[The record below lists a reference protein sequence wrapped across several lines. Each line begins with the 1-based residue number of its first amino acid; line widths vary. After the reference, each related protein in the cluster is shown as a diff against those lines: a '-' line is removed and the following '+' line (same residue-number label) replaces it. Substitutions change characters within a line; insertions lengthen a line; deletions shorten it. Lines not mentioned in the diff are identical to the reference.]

1 MNNVFRLIWNRTLG
15 RLVVTSE
22 AARSRDKAATRQG
35 LVGQLPAPQ
44 TSSSISA
51 LLRPAVIAV
60 ALAAG
65 SLMLVAPEARA
76 DALMNANTCA
86 NNGFNNTRIGIGT
99 NAEACEDGAVSIGW
113 NSSAVG
119 RINGG
124 GTTQQGTSLGQA
136 ATSSGGV
143 AIGFRANSVVPNGI
157 ATAIGAGSQ
166 ATGNFSIAIGT
177 HDHQRTT
184 ATADGAIALGSWA
197 KSTALNAVAI
207 GRQSEA
213 NSDRTVA
220 LGHKANAGGGDGSV
234 AVGADS
240 VSSGGGSVS
249 VGLNSNSG
257 TTAIELISQPLPLD
271 VLQRGIAIGMNAD
284 GVGSVAIGH
293 DAYAGLADGTGSP
306 GRVGTALGAGTRAE
320 GHRSIAIGTARN
332 RVTTATGIQ
341 AIAMGNALEAKGIN
355 AIAIGNSAAPQ
366 ADGTWLETTRH
377 SANGNRSVSLGFSSQ
392 ANSDDAIAVGSRA
405 AAINANAIAIGRN
418 AQAESRFS
426 PPIAGPEFLMQSVA
440 LGAGAEATSGT
451 AIGANAK
458 VGDSTGGLVTG
469 TAVGGGAQAGNAAI
483 ALSGAEYWPAKAEG
497 NSSIA
502 AGTNA
507 TTTLASTSAIA
518 LGATTLVDGKH
529 SIAMGRQSQVSGE
542 RSIALG
548 QDAKVGT
555 YDTNGDAIGSA
566 NSAIALGDFALSQGE
581 AAVSVGLQAKAYG
594 PNSIAIGKEAVTGS
608 AATAAGAVDNI
619 SIGTGATTGAFE
631 VGANSG
637 AQIALGRGAE
647 TKIYG
652 AIAIGE
658 NANATTH
665 QQSIALGSNA
675 TAASNSAVSIG
686 RGASVTDG
694 GDSLANQRGVALGVE
709 AQADGNRATALGS
722 ETIATGYGA
731 LAVGGGRNVG
741 TDQGAA
747 KAEGNG
753 AVAIGSH
760 GTENENGALAS
771 ADYALAMGAGSQAT
785 AENAIALGK
794 NSLASLDN
802 TIAMGTDAQATGKN
816 AMALGSGSR
825 ATGSVAIGNDPTDP
839 TVAANGG
846 TAVGDGAQA
855 TWRVDNNN
863 TDTTLLPTPY
873 AEAGVALG
881 KNALA
886 NRSGAT
892 ALGTNTE
899 VTAFGGVALGSGS
912 KATVAANVAGY
923 VPAGATATES
933 ANVAGTI
940 ATRAAVDIGS
950 RQITSVAAGTELDD
964 AVNVAQLR
972 ASETHY
978 YSVNDDGTQQAN
990 FNNDGASGVNALAA
1004 GTNAIA
1010 SGDRAVAV
1018 GDGADA
1024 SSSTV
1029 TAGALTGV
1037 SNPNGYAAGDNLA
1050 STAVGA
1056 GAKVVSGTA
1065 IGFDAV
1071 AGKDVGGATEN
1082 TGTAIGGGAQA
1093 TGNAS
1098 IAISPAAFAPAIA
1111 EGDTSIAQ
1119 GLDARSSGISS
1130 VAIGARTSAAA
1141 DGGIALGASAAVDS
1155 AANSGIA
1162 LGNSANVTATSGMAL
1177 GASSKA
1183 NADAGIALGT
1193 AATVDS
1199 TATNGI
1205 ALGLS
1210 SNVTAVN
1217 GVALGAGSAATVESG
1232 VAGYVP
1238 TGATAADSTNIAGTV
1253 AALGAVDIGSRQITS
1268 VAAGTELDDAV
1279 NVAQLV
1285 AVENIANTGWF
1296 LSENGELSP
1305 INIAPGDTADFTSLN
1320 SNHIEIT
1327 RDGQSIQ
1334 FDIGDAVVTS
1344 GDDLL
1349 AFAGDTGT
1357 PFNRKLGETTNVTGG
1372 VTDPA
1377 LLSDNN
1383 IGVVADGTDTLQVK
1397 LAKSLTG
1404 LDEVAITDGP
1414 TINNT
1419 GIDMGGDKI
1428 TNLAPGVAGT
1438 DAVNVNQLE
1447 AQKIRYYSVDDN
1459 GTQQG
1464 NFNNDGA
1471 SGVNALAAGTNA
1483 LAASD
1488 SSVAVGDGATTKV
1501 FGSGQVAIG
1510 NDATTFGQG
1519 DIAIGMNAQ
1528 ANGAGNVVIGD
1539 GAKAST
1545 VGESDGVALGKNAD
1559 VTYDAGVAL
1568 GSGSVAN
1575 GSTLT
1580 AAAYVPT
1587 GATSVAADSAASEVS
1602 VGTSGSE
1609 RRITNVAAGATDT
1622 DAVNVSQLKAVNEL
1636 ANSGWSLQANTEL
1649 MSENIGPG
1657 ETAIFAEGK
1666 NINVSRD
1673 ANKITVATEDE
1684 VEFTQ
1689 VTIGDATNNT
1699 VITSTVDGL
1708 DVGGDKITNVQA
1720 GDLSAT
1726 STDAVN
1732 GSQLFA
1738 TNTYVAN
1745 NTTNITNNA
1754 AEIDKGIN
1762 FGDGATSNKYALGDT
1777 INVNG
1782 DANVTSTTTAGG
1794 VQLGLANVISV
1805 GSTNSIS
1812 IDGDAGTISGLTNTT
1827 FDPNAT
1833 YTGGQAA
1840 TQEQLTSVSNVAN
1853 AGWNVTD
1860 GTNT

>member
-60 ALAAG
+60 ALASLPFSITDVDARVFAG
-65 SLMLVAPEARA
+65 AANCS
-76 DALMNANTCA
+76 NANTGTVDGTAYGLAGNPIDGSGTYSTIAGCGSSGTGSLA
-86 NNGFNNTRIGIGT
+86 ATAVGSFSRSNAGGAALGFNAQAGNFATALGAQSRANFNRAVAIGARAEGGADYSIAIGGGSSVAGETTRALG
-99 NAEACEDGAVSIGW
+99 VSSI
-113 NSSAVG
+113 AVG
-119 RINGG
+119 RNALSVGDQSIVLGVNAKAYENGN
-124 GTTQQGTSLGQA
+124 
-136 ATSSGGV
+136 GGV
-143 AIGFRANSVVPNGI
+143 AIGAGAKVGENEPPLASVDVPTGGVAI
-157 ATAIGAGSQ
+157 GVQAQAARVTSTAVGAGAKATAANAISIGGNRDVSSIASGVNSLAVGID
-166 ATGNFSIAIGT
+166 ATASGNSSIALGFSDATKERAIAIGP
-177 HDHQRTT
+177 
-184 ATADGAIALGSWA
+184 
-197 KSTALNAVAI
+197 NAAAS
-207 GRQSEA
+207 SE
-213 NSDRTVA
+213 RTVA
-220 LGHKANAGGGDGSV
+220 LGS
-234 AVGADS
+234 
-240 VSSGGGSVS
+240 
-249 VGLNSNSG
+249 
-257 TTAIELISQPLPLD
+257 TAK
-271 VLQRGIAIGMNAD
+271 AIGSE
-284 GVGSVAIGH
+284 SVAIGRNSTAQ
-293 DAYAGLADGTGSP
+293 DEQTI
-306 GRVGTALGAGTRAE
+306 ALGVFA
-320 GHRSIAIGTARN
+320 TAN
-332 RVTTATGIQ
+332 SG
-341 AIAMGNALEAKGIN
+341 G
-355 AIAIGNSAAPQ
+355 AIAIG
-366 ADGTWLETTRH
+366 H
-377 SANGNRSVSLGFSSQ
+377 
-392 ANSDDAIAVGSRA
+392 
-405 AAINANAIAIGRN
+405 NAK
-418 AQAESRFS
+418 AESRFS

-555 YDTNGDAIGSA
+555 YDTNGDATGSA
-566 NSAIALGDFALSQGE
+566 NSAIALGDFANVQGNN
-581 AAVSVGLQAKAYG
+581 G
-594 PNSIAIGKEAVTGS
+594 IAIGKE
-608 AATAAGAVDNI
+608 
-619 SIGTGATTGAFE
+619 
-631 VGANSG
+631 
-637 AQIALGRGAE
+637 
-647 TKIYG
+647 
-652 AIAIGE
+652 
-658 NANATTH
+658 
-665 QQSIALGSNA
+665 
-675 TAASNSAVSIG
+675 
-686 RGASVTDG
+686 
-694 GDSLANQRGVALGVE
+694 
-709 AQADGNRATALGS
+709 
-722 ETIATGYGA
+722 
-731 LAVGGGRNVG
+731 
-741 TDQGAA
+741 
-747 KAEGNG
+747 
-753 AVAIGSH
+753 
-760 GTENENGALAS
+760 
-771 ADYALAMGAGSQAT
+771 
-785 AENAIALGK
+785 
-794 NSLASLDN
+794 SLASVEN
-802 TIAMGTDAQATGKN
+802 TIAMGTGAQATGKN

-912 KATVAANVAGY
+912 KATIAANVAGY

-978 YSVNDDGTQQAN
+978 FSVNDNGTQQAN

-1004 GTNAIA
+1004 GTNASA
-1010 SGDRAVAV
+1010 SGESAVAV

-1024 SSSTV
+1024 GSSTIS
-1029 TAGALTGV
+1029 AGALTGV
-1037 SNPNGYAAGDNLA
+1037 TNPNGYAVGDNLA

-1071 AGKDVGGATEN
+1071 AGKDVGGATVN

-1098 IAISPAAFAPAIA
+1098 IAISPAAYAPAIA
-1111 EGDTSIAQ
+1111 EGDSSIAQ
-1119 GLDARSSGISS
+1119 GLDARSPGSGS
-1130 VAIGARTSAAA
+1130 VAIGALTSAAA
-1141 DGGIALGASAAVDS
+1141 DGGIALGASAAVDA

-1162 LGNSANVTATSGMAL
+1162 LGNSANVTATNGMAL

-1193 AATVDS
+1193 SATVDS

-1238 TGATAADSTNIAGTV
+1238 TGATVADSTNIAGTV

-1268 VAAGTELDDAV
+1268 VAAGTQLDDAV

-1285 AVENIANTGWF
+1285 AVENIANTGWDVQVNA
-1296 LSENGELSP
+1296 E
-1305 INIAPGDTADFTSLN
+1305 TAD
-1320 SNHIEIT
+1320 
-1327 RDGQSIQ
+1327 
-1334 FDIGDAVVTS
+1334 
-1344 GDDLL
+1344 
-1349 AFAGDTGT
+1349 
-1357 PFNRKLGETTNVTGG
+1357 
-1372 VTDPA
+1372 
-1377 LLSDNN
+1377 
-1383 IGVVADGTDTLQVK
+1383 
-1397 LAKSLTG
+1397 
-1404 LDEVAITDGP
+1404 
-1414 TINNT
+1414 
-1419 GIDMGGDKI
+1419 
-1428 TNLAPGVAGT
+1428 
-1438 DAVNVNQLE
+1438 
-1447 AQKIRYYSVDDN
+1447 
-1459 GTQQG
+1459 
-1464 NFNNDGA
+1464 
-1471 SGVNALAAGTNA
+1471 
-1483 LAASD
+1483 
-1488 SSVAVGDGATTKV
+1488 
-1501 FGSGQVAIG
+1501 
-1510 NDATTFGQG
+1510 
-1519 DIAIGMNAQ
+1519 
-1528 ANGAGNVVIGD
+1528 
-1539 GAKAST
+1539 
-1545 VGESDGVALGKNAD
+1545 
-1559 VTYDAGVAL
+1559 
-1568 GSGSVAN
+1568 
-1575 GSTLT
+1575 
-1580 AAAYVPT
+1580 
-1587 GATSVAADSAASEVS
+1587 
-1602 VGTSGSE
+1602 
-1609 RRITNVAAGATDT
+1609 NVA
-1622 DAVNVSQLKAVNEL
+1622 
-1636 ANSGWSLQANTEL
+1636 
-1649 MSENIGPG
+1649 PG
-1657 ETAIFAEGK
+1657 ETVQFIDGK
-1666 NINVSRD
+1666 NIEISRNAD
-1673 ANKITVATEDE
+1673 QVIEVATADE

-1738 TNTYVAN
+1738 TNTNVTNNTTEINKGLNFGDGATSNNYALGDTINVNGDANVTSTTTADGVQLGLADVLSVGSTNPVSIDGDAGTISGLTNTTFDPNATYTGGQAATQEQLTSVSNVAN
-1745 NTTNITNNA
+1745 AGWDVQVNAETADNVAPGETVQFIDGKNIEISRNADQVIEVATADEVEFTQVTIGDATNNTVITSTVDGLDVGGDKITNVQAGDLSATSTDAVNGSQLFATNENVTTNTTNITNNA

-1782 DANVTSTTTAGG
+1782 DANVTSTTTADG
-1794 VQLGLANVISV
+1794 VQLGLADVLSV
-1805 GSTNSIS
+1805 GSTNPVS

-1853 AGWNVTD
+1853 AGWDVQVNAETADNVAPGETVQFIDGKNIEISRNADQVIEVATADEVEFTQVTIGDATNNTVITSTVDGLDVGGDKITNVQAGDLSATSTDAVNGSQLFATNENVT
-1860 GTNT
+1860 TNTTN